1 MVAQAIRCEC
11 FSRVTKS
18 GFLVAHIVDIS
29 QLISILFIFHEPFI
43 FVKPLNEFFFF
54 QTEKTQMKCFILSGY
69 LLSVKVNYLQ
79 TKEYNIFLKITTC
92 QQPDIY
98 NGLTQVYCIKSE
110 GRLHY
115 YKKG

>member
-1 MVAQAIRCEC
+1 MAFARTLYICETPK
-11 FSRVTKS
+11 RV
-18 GFLVAHIVDIS
+18 FL
-29 QLISILFIFHEPFI
+29 
-43 FVKPLNEFFFF
+43 K
-54 QTEKTQMKCFILSGY
+54 TERTQMKSFILSGY
-69 LLSVKVNYLQ
+69 KLSVKVNYLQ

-115 YKKG
+115 YQKG

>member
-11 FSRVTKS
+11 FSRVTKF

-29 QLISILFIFHEPFI
+29 QLISILFILHEPFI
-43 FVKPLNEFFFF
+43 FVKTPKRIFFL
-54 QTEKTQMKCFILSGY
+54 QTEKTQIKCFILSGY

-98 NGLTQVYCIKSE
+98 NGLTQVYCINSE

-115 YKKG
+115 Y

>member
-1 MVAQAIRCEC
+1 MVAQAVRCEC

-29 QLISILFIFHEPFI
+29 QSISILIISHEPFI
-43 FVKPLNEFFFF
+43 FVKPLNEYFL
-54 QTEKTQMKCFILSGY
+54 QTEKTHEMLHLSGY

-115 YKKG
+115 Y

>member
-1 MVAQAIRCEC
+1 MVAQAIRCDC

-29 QLISILFIFHEPFI
+29 QLISIFIILHEPFI
-43 FVKPLNEFFFF
+43 FVKPLNEYFL
-54 QTEKTQMKCFILSGY
+54 QTEKTQIKCLILSGY

-92 QQPDIY
+92 QQPD
-98 NGLTQVYCIKSE
+98 KPKFE
-110 GRLHY
+110 GRLNY
-115 YKKG
+115 YY